1 MKVLNDSK
9 TVSIIIPCKNEKK
22 YIKKCINSFIKQTY
36 DDNLYEILICDGMSS
51 DGTREI
57 VLEYEDKFKNI
68 KLIDNV
74 GESAPKGMN
83 LGIKNSK
90 SDIVIIFGAHSEA
103 DKNFIKNNVEI
114 LERKDV
120 HCCGGPIETINE
132 NIVGRAISLAMSSP
146 FGVGNALFRYSRK
159 EKFVDTVAFGAYKRE
174 VLDDIG
180 YFDEELVRGQDF
192 ELNFRLTEN
201 NYKILLSPKIKSKY
215 YSRSSIKNL
224 WNQYFQYGFWKMKI
238 INEYKKVPSIR
249 HIIPTMFVLFNI
261 FGIAV
266 GVFNKSIFFL
276 WLFTMCT
283 YLLIDMFFSLKLSKK
298 NFKIFSLLLLLFPI
312 LHISYGIGFIIGF
325 FAFTLNFNSL
335 IYNNS
340 RITR

>member
-22 YIKKCINSFIKQTY
+22 YIKKCINSFIEQTY
-36 DDNLYEILICDGMSS
+36 DDNLYEILICDGMST
-51 DGTREI
+51 DGTRKI
-57 VLEYEDKFKNI
+57 VLEYQEKFKNI
-68 KLIDNV
+68 KLIDNE

-90 SDIVIIFGAHSEA
+90 ADIIIIFGAHAEA
-103 DKNFIKNNVEI
+103 DENFIKNNVEI
-114 LERKDV
+114 LKREDV

-132 NIVGRAISLAMSSP
+132 TIVGKAISLAMSSP
-146 FGVGNALFRYSRK
+146 FGVGNALFRYSKK

-174 VLDDIG
+174 ALDEIG

-201 NYKILLSPKIKSKY
+201 NYKILLSPMIKSKY

-249 HIIPTMFVLFNI
+249 HIIPSMFVLFNI
-261 FGIAV
+261 FGVSV
-266 GVFNKSIFFL
+266 GVFNKYILYLWVFIISLYTLIGIF
-276 WLFTMCT
+276 C
-283 YLLIDMFFSLKLSKK
+283 SLKLSNK
-298 NFKIFSLLLLLFPI
+298 NVSILVLLLILFPI
-312 LHISYGIGFIIGF
+312 LHISYGIGFIMGF
-325 FAFTLNFNSL
+325 FAFVLNFDNLVHSNSQL
-335 IYNNS
+335 
-340 RITR
+340 TR

>member
-1 MKVLNDSK
+1 MQVLKNSK
-9 TVSIIIPCKNEKK
+9 TVSIIIPCKNEKE
-22 YIKKCINSFIKQTY
+22 YIKKCIDSFTKQTY
-36 DDNLYEILICDGMSS
+36 DDNLYEILVCDGTSN

-57 VLEYEDKFKNI
+57 VLDYEEKFKNV
-68 KLIDNV
+68 KLINNI

-90 SDIVIIFGAHSEA
+90 SDIIIIFGAHSEA
-103 DKNFIKNNVEI
+103 DKDFIKNNVEI
-114 LERKDV
+114 LNREDV

-132 NIVGRAISLAMSSP
+132 NTIGKAISLAMSSP
-146 FGVGNALFRYSRK
+146 FGVGNALFRYSKK
-159 EKFVDTVAFGAYKRE
+159 EKFVDTVAFGAYKRD

-201 NYKILLSPKIKSKY
+201 NYNILLSPNIRSKY

-238 INEYKKVPSIR
+238 ISEYKKVPSIR
-249 HIIPTMFVLFNI
+249 HIIPTMFVLFNV
-261 FGIAV
+261 FGIL
-266 GVFNKSIFFL
+266 GGMLNKYIFVL
-276 WLFTMCT
+276 WLFIMSL
-283 YLLIDMFFSLKLSKK
+283 YFLMDIYFSFKLCKK
-298 NFKIFSLLLLLFPI
+298 NFKIFSLLILIFPI
-312 LHISYGIGFIIGF
+312 LHVSYGIGFIIGF
-325 FAFTLNFNSL
+325 FAFSLNFRTL